1 MVTLPFKLTFDYL
14 KIPSYLSHG
23 IIIVGNLV
31 NPLTPEAKKRYAT
44 IGSIKQNEKNN
55 IFFIGTLI
63 IKVLKKRH
71 AMRTLF
77 ELISC

>member
-14 KIPSYLSHG
+14 KIPSKSAVLG
-23 IIIVGNLV
+23 VIVGNLV

-44 IGSIKQNEKNN
+44 IGYKQNEKNT

-63 IKVLKKRH
+63 ISVERH
-71 AMRTLF
+71 AMRTFF

>member
-23 IIIVGNLV
+23 IGIVGNLV

-44 IGSIKQNEKNN
+44 IGSINKTKRTYFFHWNINN
-55 IFFIGTLI
+55 
-63 IKVLKKRH
+63 
-71 AMRTLF
+71 
-77 ELISC
+77 